1 MIAFLHRHLVKPFSG
16 GKGSPPEGAPAIKAS
31 VRLFRSRRLVHA
43 LIAVG
48 VFLTVAGLY
57 WLDNTGR
64 GPRILERWE
73 FGFRDMLTRE
83 GRLNPPDGRLFFL
96 ARNTDSML
104 ASDDLQLY
112 KDVPPED
119 YRALGLMTSRIWSR
133 EVYALLCERLLTGG
147 ARAVVFD
154 IAFLQPDEGDAKFQG
169 VLGKFSDRIVLV
181 SDLAQGQQVKAWAL
195 PTSILPDASPEHPA
209 IGYDTLFHDFDGRI
223 RRALFQTTLEH
234 LQGGIQPDERTRA
247 AAACSLSL
255 RAATKLGPVKLDRPF
270 QRHLFRYTGPPGTFP
285 PVSMYEVFAYWDSNF
300 GNGARIRDKIVMVG
314 DSGSLLHDE
323 QPTPFGAMPGPE
335 IHLNA
340 INALLHGEFLHELPP
355 WTGNLLIVL
364 AVVAAW
370 GLTVLVKRTW
380 LRLAGFVLLG
390 AGYLISVKLAHDH
403 ADTIVLAI
411 PPVLAFG
418 VAGFISFVLD
428 FTHETL
434 EKLRIR
440 RTLEAYVSKD
450 VVREVLDNPETYL
463 SKLGGQRENVALI
476 VTDLRGFTTMS
487 EEMDSTQLVAQLNE
501 YLSLMVDDIFSRR
514 GSVDKFIGDAILAV
528 WGHVKSEGPAQD
540 VTLAIEAAL
549 LMKESLRRLNADW
562 KNRGL
567 RSFEM
572 GIGLNFGEVIF
583 GNIGSSKKM
592 EPTVIGDA
600 VNATSRLEGLT
611 KEYGRDLLIGEAA
624 ADLVRDSF
632 RLQFVDRVTMKGK
645 TKALRIYSAVSRS
658 DVALDPQ
665 MAAYLEAYE
674 GAQASYAAGRFKEA
688 QVLFENCVQ
697 YWPGDLLLR
706 MYIQRCTTLMERPS
720 EAAWTGVHVAEHQ

>member
-1 MIAFLHRHLVKPFSG
+1 MRIL
-16 GKGSPPEGAPAIKAS
+16 
-31 VRLFRSRRLVHA
+31 RSRRLVHA
-43 LIAVG
+43 LIAAGAFVIVG
-48 VFLTVAGLY
+48 GLS

-64 GPRILERWE
+64 GARLLERWE
-73 FGFRDMLTRE
+73 FGFRDMLTRG
-83 GRLNPPDGRLFFL
+83 GRLNPPDTLLFFL
-96 ARNTDSML
+96 ARDTDSML
-104 ASDDLQLY
+104 PSDDLEFY

-119 YRALGLMTSRIWSR
+119 YRALSLMTSRIWSR

-154 IAFLQPDEGDAKFQG
+154 MAFLQPDEGDAKFQS
-169 VLGKFSDRIVLV
+169 VLGKFPDRIVLV
-181 SDLAQGQQVKAWAL
+181 SDLAQGQQVKAWSL
-195 PTSILPDASPEHPA
+195 PTSILPDASPADPA
-209 IGYDTLFHDFDGRI
+209 IGYDTLFPDFDGKV
-223 RRALFQTTLEH
+223 RRALFQTTLEQ
-234 LQGGIQPDERTRA
+234 LQGGIQPDARTRA
-247 AAACSLSL
+247 AAGSLSL
-255 RAATKLGPVKLDRPF
+255 RAATKLGPVKLDLPF

-285 PVSMYEVFAYWDSNF
+285 PVSMYEVFAYWESNF

-314 DSGSLLHDE
+314 DSGSLMHDE
-323 QPTPFGAMPGPE
+323 APTPFGTMPGPE
-335 IHLNA
+335 VHLNMV
-340 INALLHGEFLHELPP
+340 NALLHHEFLRELPP
-355 WTGNLLIVL
+355 WTGSLLIVL

-370 GLTVLVKRTW
+370 LLTVLVKKTW
-380 LRLAGFVLLG
+380 LRFAAFILLG
-390 AGYLISVKLAHDH
+390 ATYLISIKLAHDH

-411 PPVLAFG
+411 PPVLTFA
-418 VAGFISFVLD
+418 VAGLVSFVFD

-463 SKLGGQRENVALI
+463 SKLGGQREDVALI

-592 EPTVIGDA
+592 EPTVIGDV
-600 VNATSRLEGLT
+600 VNVTSRLEGLT
-611 KEYGRDLLIGEAA
+611 KEYGRDFLLGEAA
-624 ADLVRDSF
+624 ADLVGDSF
-632 RLQFVDRVTMKGK
+632 RLQFVDKVTVKGK
-645 TKALRIYSAVSRS
+645 TKSLRIYSVVSRR
-658 DVALDPQ
+658 DAVPDPQ

-674 GAQASYAAGRFKEA
+674 LAQASYSAGRLQEA
-688 QVLFENCVQ
+688 KVLFENCLQ
-697 YWPGDLLLR
+697 YSPDDSLLR
-706 MYIQRCTTLMERPS
+706 MYIHRCTTLLEGYS
-720 EAAWTGVHVAEHQ
+720 EGAWTGVHVAEHK